1 MFKADAAAAIASR
14 VYVLVAAARLKPLAA
29 SPAARKRDLAIVANM
44 VQDPYEDS
52 FDPQHSKF

>member
-1 MFKADAAAAIASR
+1 MFKADSAAAIASR
-14 VYVLVAAARLKPLAA
+14 VCSLAVARLKPLAA